1 MRVAIGTYI
10 HFRLFDGGATDY
22 AFQNFHQN
30 DTRIINGIPYMYAG
44 FGFSGMSVS
53 LEGSNIDA
61 QLVFAVSDLLLSFI
75 QQATDDHWI
84 VRVNTIWLDPD
95 TLNETTDF
103 MQEVYQVNSFS
114 TDNTRLS
121 LQLGSPLDAVA
132 SQVPKRTLR
141 QTLVGALPATG
152 QISFS

>member
-1 MRVAIGTYI
+1 MQVAIGTYI
-10 HFRLFDGGATDY
+10 HFRLFTGGATNY
-22 AFQNFHQN
+22 AFQNFHAN
-30 DTRIINGIPYMYAG
+30 DTRLFQGVQYVYAG

-75 QQATDDHWI
+75 QQAADDRWI
-84 VRVNTIWLDPD
+84 VRVNTVWLDPVS
-95 TLNETTDF
+95 LAETSNF
-103 MQEVYQVNSFS
+103 MQEIYQVNSFS
-114 TDNTRLS
+114 HDNSRLS

-132 SQVPKRTLR
+132 TQVPKRTLR
-141 QTLVGALPATG
+141 QSLVGALPATG